1 MSARKPPNNGRR
13 QREQPLDGR
22 PSRRLMG
29 LETEYAIRYG
39 GAPRPRHD
47 HIYDD
52 LIAVLRDETEVYD
65 GDRRIANRQVFVGN
79 GGAFYYEFQPTHR
92 ADGLVEGSTPECR
105 GPLQLLAYQRAQE
118 ELLKRALRKV
128 HPRLAHR
135 GHYGPVGLL
144 KNARDV
150 EGHGYGTHENYE

>member
-65 GDRRIANRQVFVGN
+65 GDRRIAN
-79 GGAFYYEFQPTHR
+79 
-92 ADGLVEGSTPECR
+92 
-105 GPLQLLAYQRAQE
+105 
-118 ELLKRALRKV
+118 
-128 HPRLAHR
+128 
-135 GHYGPVGLL
+135 
-144 KNARDV
+144 
-150 EGHGYGTHENYE
+150 